1 MKLYVASEMR
11 EADRAAGEAGVPSL
25 LLMETAG
32 RSVADSV
39 LRNFPDCR
47 RVLVLCGKGNNGG
60 DGYVAARHLHL
71 MGRETT
77 VLELPGESA
86 AGDAA
91 VARDACQAHLSLDTL
106 ERGSLAQA
114 LAGSDLVVDAL
125 FGSGLTRALEGDL
138 AIVVEMVNACGLP
151 VLSIDVPSGLS
162 SDSPL
167 PPGPHVHASLTVQLA
182 GPKLSSALHP
192 ARAAYGEQEIVPIG
206 IPHAILEEVSRVRLL
221 DGGAA
226 FGIPERRPD
235 PHKYSVGTV
244 LVLAGSPRY
253 LGAAELACRGA
264 YRAGAGLVTLAAEAR
279 LAAGWPEV
287 VFSPLDWADGPLDAL
302 AGIDERR
309 AQAVV
314 AGPGLDERAVGHL
327 PALLA
332 SRPVPWVLDAS
343 ALRPDLALR
352 EAVRSHGRCVL
363 TPHHGEAANLL
374 GVAAGDVRADPV
386 GAAGRIASEWNAL
399 CVLKGA
405 STVVAAADGSL
416 SVLPESHPGM
426 ATGGTGDVLAGVL
439 GAFLAAGGEISA
451 RAEAAV
457 VVHGMAGALAGE
469 QLGIGLVAGDLVERL
484 PLALR
489 ELAREPS

>member
-1 MKLYVASEMR
+1 
-11 EADRAAGEAGVPSL
+11 
-25 LLMETAG
+25 
-32 RSVADSV
+32 
-39 LRNFPDCR
+39 
-47 RVLVLCGKGNNGG
+47 
-60 DGYVAARHLHL
+60 
-71 MGRETT
+71 
-77 VLELPGESA
+77 VLEL
-86 AGDAA
+86 AGDTDGDAGT
-91 VARDACQAHLSLDTL
+91 ARRACQAHLEARPLEPTTL
-106 ERGSLAQA
+106 ESA

-125 FGSGLTRALEGDL
+125 LGSGLTRALEGDL
-138 AIVVEMVNACGLP
+138 ATVVDLVNASGLP

-167 PPGPHVHASLTVQLA
+167 PPGPHVNASLTVQLA
-182 GPKLSSALHP
+182 GAKLSSALHP
-192 ARAAYGEQEIVPIG
+192 ARAAYGEQEVVPIG
-206 IPHAILEEVSRVRLL
+206 IPHGILEKASRVRLL
-221 DGGAA
+221 DAGAA
-226 FGIPERRPD
+226 RGIPERRPD

-287 VFSPLDWADGPLDAL
+287 VFSALDWANGPLDAL

-332 SRPVPWVLDAS
+332 SRPVPWVLDAG
-343 ALRPDLALR
+343 ALRPEGELR

-363 TPHHGEAANLL
+363 TPHQGEAAKLL
-374 GVAAGDVRADPV
+374 GVAAGEVRADPI
-386 GAAGRIASEWNAL
+386 GAAARIASEWKAV

-405 STVVAAADGSL
+405 STVVAAADGST

-439 GAFLAAGGEISA
+439 GAFLAAGGEIRA
-451 RAEAAV
+451 RTEAAV
-457 VVHGMAGALAGE
+457 AVHGMAGVLAGE
-469 QLGIGLVAGDLVERL
+469 ELGIGLVAGDVVERL

-489 ELAREPS
+489 ELTREPS